1 MNCTERG
8 SILNAVLGEACPV
21 LRACVRARL
30 NGGSKVIRSIAH
42 ARLRR
47 SFIPG
52 LQYAQCAH
60 ARCDPEWRPGSV
72 CGMFW
77 N

>member
-42 ARLRR
+42 ARLRSTVR
-47 SFIPG
+47 AMCS
-52 LQYAQCAH
+52 CA
-60 ARCDPEWRPGSV
+60 V
-72 CGMFW
+72 
-77 N
+77 